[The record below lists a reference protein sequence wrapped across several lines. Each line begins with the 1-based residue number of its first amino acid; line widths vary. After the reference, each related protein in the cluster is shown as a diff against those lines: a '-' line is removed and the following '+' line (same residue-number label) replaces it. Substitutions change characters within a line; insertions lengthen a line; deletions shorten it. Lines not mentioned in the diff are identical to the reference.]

1 MFRSNGF
8 LHACRMPEKMAWLP
22 VALYL
27 TLVGSQARFL
37 DAQTLTGASVQLGR
51 TNLSLPEGAGSIY
64 IYGMGTG
71 GALRA
76 TSFAQGPYAQVVD
89 QGGQV
94 VAGLAVTPA
103 SSNSFT
109 TDCADFTIAGVAVS
123 GFKTVSASY
132 AANNQL
138 HPRSASDGFLI
149 TDPAVAV
156 VVAIAGGEDHLE
168 VQGLPALQID
178 AQKGPDQSHGI
189 AIVIAHAS
197 LSPGRY
203 TVTETTE
210 GDAGRDPAHE
220 GDLIG
225 VFVFTGGSGTATVV
239 TSPPPAQGAPAP
251 PPGASPPSGL
261 QPPSPQ
267 GPPYAFNGARAQYEF
282 EYGSA
287 STPLTVTVGIPD
299 SQPHRCSVII
309 QFAGPLA
316 ALSGSDELPCTN
328 SRLPFWASPSDL
340 RRVRNERTPPKW
352 GASGVRHN
360 VIVSVPAGKFVTE
373 EIDSPE
379 GTTWYDGRSGFLV
392 KAQGDLLQGSNQQI
406 PELKGVTQVI
416 IALTATNIP
425 MMPAPFNPLS
435 YVWIAGLVILGA
447 LAAYGLVRMAK
458 RRAAVPTSVP
468 TVGRALPA
476 VLASPGPRAPDPR
489 SPGHGVAITT
499 EALDKLAKLKGLL
512 DAGLITHE
520 DFEREKRRLLGN

>member
-1 MFRSNGF
+1 MSRSNGF
-8 LHACRMPEKMAWLP
+8 SHACRMPEKMAWLP
-22 VALYL
+22 IALYL
-27 TLVGSQARFL
+27 MLVGSQARFL
-37 DAQTLTGASVQLGR
+37 DAQTLSGASVQLGK
-51 TNLSLPEGAGSIY
+51 TSVSLPEGAGSIY

-94 VAGLAVTPA
+94 VAGLAVTPTN
-103 SSNSFT
+103 SNSFT
-109 TDCADFTIAGVAVS
+109 TDCADFTIAGIAVS
-123 GFKTVSASY
+123 GFKTVSAAY

-138 HPRSASDGFLI
+138 HPRSASDSFLI

-203 TVTETTE
+203 IVTETTE

-251 PPGASPPSGL
+251 PPGATPPSGP
-261 QPPSPQ
+261 QPRRPQ
-267 GPPYAFNGARAQYEF
+267 EPPYAFNGARAQYEF

-299 SQPHRCSVII
+299 SHPHRCSVTM

-316 ALSGSDELPCTN
+316 ALSSSDELFAPIPG
-328 SRLPFWASPSDL
+328 SRFGPAPPTSD
-340 RRVRNERTPPKW
+340 RVRNE
-352 GASGVRHN
+352 
-360 VIVSVPAGKFVTE
+360 
-373 EIDSPE
+373 
-379 GTTWYDGRSGFLV
+379 
-392 KAQGDLLQGSNQQI
+392 
-406 PELKGVTQVI
+406 
-416 IALTATNIP
+416 
-425 MMPAPFNPLS
+425 
-435 YVWIAGLVILGA
+435 
-447 LAAYGLVRMAK
+447 
-458 RRAAVPTSVP
+458 
-468 TVGRALPA
+468 
-476 VLASPGPRAPDPR
+476 
-489 SPGHGVAITT
+489 
-499 EALDKLAKLKGLL
+499 
-512 DAGLITHE
+512 
-520 DFEREKRRLLGN
+520 

>member
-1 MFRSNGF
+1 
-8 LHACRMPEKMAWLP
+8 
-22 VALYL
+22 
-27 TLVGSQARFL
+27 
-37 DAQTLTGASVQLGR
+37 
-51 TNLSLPEGAGSIY
+51 
-64 IYGMGTG
+64 MGTG

-76 TSFAQGPYAQVVD
+76 TNFAQGPYAQVVD

-94 VAGLAVTPA
+94 VAGLAVTP
-103 SSNSFT
+103 SGSNSFT

-138 HPRSASDGFLI
+138 HPTSVSDSFLV
-149 TDPAVAV
+149 TDPALAV

-178 AQKGPDQSHGI
+178 AQKRPDQSHGI

-210 GDAGRDPAHE
+210 GDPGRDPAHE

-225 VFVFTGGSGTATVV
+225 VFVLTGGPGAVNVV
-239 TSPPPAQGAPAP
+239 SSPPAAERAPGP
-251 PPGASPPSGL
+251 PPGNSPPSGP
-261 QPPSPQ
+261 QSPSRPV
-267 GPPYAFNGARAQYEF
+267 PPYAFNGARAQYEF

-287 STPLTVTVGIPD
+287 STPLTVAVSIPE
-299 SQPHRCSVII
+299 SQPDRCYVTM

-316 ALSGSDELPCTN
+316 ALSSSDELLCTN

-340 RRVRNERTPPKW
+340 RRVRDGRMPPNW
-352 GASGVRHN
+352 GASGVRHD
-360 VIVSVPAGKFVTE
+360 VTVSVPAGRFVTE
-373 EIDSPE
+373 EIYSSR
-379 GTTWYDGRSGFLV
+379 GTTWYDSRSGLLV
-392 KAQGDLLQGSNQQI
+392 KAQGDLSEGADQQI
-406 PELKGVTQVI
+406 PALKGITQTT

-425 MMPAPFNPLS
+425 MMPAPFSPLS
-435 YVWIAGLVILGA
+435 YVWIGGLVILGA

-458 RRAAVPTSVP
+458 RRAPVPTPVP
-468 TVGRALPA
+468 AAGRAFSA
-476 VLASPGPRAPDPR
+476 MVASPAPPASALR
-489 SPGHGVAITT
+489 SQGHGAAITS

-512 DAGLITHE
+512 DAGLITHG